1 MFNFVCVMLNGGLF
15 VFILFWK
22 ELFFEKSLIEEFVL
36 LINIMVFVYNI
47 VYLVIVG
54 VFLEM
59 FIFVFKVWI
68 NWIFDFVFI
77 ICGKMFL
84 INVFFKIVCWRVVIF
99 FGFKRYVIIKLMWY
113 FILYFFRFFSL
124 VFVLFL

>member
-1 MFNFVCVMLNGGLF
+1 MLNGGLF

-68 NWIFDFVFI
+68 N
-77 ICGKMFL
+77 
-84 INVFFKIVCWRVVIF
+84 
-99 FGFKRYVIIKLMWY
+99 
-113 FILYFFRFFSL
+113 
-124 VFVLFL
+124 

>member
-15 VFILFWK
+15 VLILFWK

-54 VFLEM
+54 VYLEM

-68 NWIFDFVFI
+68 N
-77 ICGKMFL
+77 
-84 INVFFKIVCWRVVIF
+84 
-99 FGFKRYVIIKLMWY
+99 
-113 FILYFFRFFSL
+113 
-124 VFVLFL
+124 